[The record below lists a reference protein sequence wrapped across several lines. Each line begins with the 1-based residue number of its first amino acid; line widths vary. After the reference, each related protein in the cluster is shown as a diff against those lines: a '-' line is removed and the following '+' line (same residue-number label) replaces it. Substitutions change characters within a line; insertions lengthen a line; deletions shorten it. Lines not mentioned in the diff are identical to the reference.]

1 MRVILTHSPRAFQ
14 GFQHEL
20 QAALGARQLDIVHTP
35 LIRTLFR
42 KDVDI
47 SALQSADYCFFTSQ
61 NAVAAAASLGVFPL
75 KARVVAVGAKTA
87 QALQAQ
93 GQAVDG
99 IPQQED
105 AEGLMAEW
113 LEQPLKQSLEQ
124 PREKLL
130 EPDVRIVL
138 AVGAKS
144 MDTIPKKL
152 AERGLNYQKIILYDT
167 VAVPWQGLARAE
179 DIIILAS
186 PSAVQALPQHIGD
199 AATLLAI
206 GTTTQRAAANR
217 GWVIDCAAT
226 PYRPKLK
233 QKILELVA

>member
-47 SALQSADYCFFTSQ
+47 AALQSANYCFFTSQ

-75 KARVVAVGAKTA
+75 KARVIAVGAKTA
-87 QALQAQ
+87 QALLAQ

-113 LEQPLKQSLEQ
+113 LEQFPEQ

-130 EPDVRIVL
+130 EPDVHIVL

-144 MDTIPKKL
+144 MDTIPQKL
-152 AERGLNYQKIILYDT
+152 AERGLNYQKVILYDT
-167 VAVPWQGLARAE
+167 VVVPWQGLARAE

-186 PSAVQALPQHIGD
+186 PSAVHALPQHIGD